1 MTQTFIDELNS
12 KFSDY
17 KADGVRIMLNGIFNQ
32 QVIDLFFNLF
42 NHAEYFEVVQPLA

>member
-17 KADGVRIMLNGIFNQ
+17 
-32 QVIDLFFNLF
+32 
-42 NHAEYFEVVQPLA
+42 